1 MRYDMKKIIKK
12 YIETTATNNKDESK
26 FVVQRK
32 FKVKGD
38 QGVYSEH
45 IEVPY
50 VNDPRT
56 NIITITA
63 TMNAADHII
72 AIINKA

>member
-1 MRYDMKKIIKK
+1 MKKIIKK
-12 YIETTATNNKDESK
+12 YIETVATNNKDESK

-38 QGVYSEH
+38 QEIYSEH
-45 IEVPY
+45 IEIPY
-50 VNDPRT
+50 VNDPTT

-63 TMNAADHII
+63 TMEAADDII